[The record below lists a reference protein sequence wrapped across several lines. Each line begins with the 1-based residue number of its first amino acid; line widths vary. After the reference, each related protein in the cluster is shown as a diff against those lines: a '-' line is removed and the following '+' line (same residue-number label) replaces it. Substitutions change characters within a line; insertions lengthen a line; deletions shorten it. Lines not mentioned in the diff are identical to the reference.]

1 MSGEAADDVAKVLAR
16 LKSAGV
22 ELDSEAMQALET
34 VPSEHVVEIL
44 TYVEENSNYLRNP
57 SKYVMSTIA
66 RGYKPKSLGTGREA
80 TPSGSVST
88 VDAGAPNDPAAN
100 DPETMERLLLQAQK
114 MLVVL
119 SNEALAALA
128 DLSTEH
134 AVEMLEF
141 VLERS
146 QDLRDVSK
154 FIVGNVA
161 RGFKSFRLGVRR
173 SGGDPEMKMYMQ
185 QLQDNGMPLEMVAQQ
200 ALQRV
205 PVSQAVEILEFVV
218 DNLAQLKNPS
228 SYVCSSVYRASLGA
242 EAKGGGE
249 WGWSPESCGL
259 NPQHVPADITPLER
273 RVLSVNFNTQGEQL
287 DLVTYFALRCLPYW
301 HATEMLDSLQARKG
315 SISSPCN
322 YIQAAVS
329 KIQKGHGRGYGGE
342 YSGHED
348 AKRQRMW

>member
-1 MSGEAADDVAKVLAR
+1 MSGNAEP
-16 LKSAGV
+16 
-22 ELDSEAMQALET
+22 E
-34 VPSEHVVEIL
+34 
-44 TYVEENSNYLRNP
+44 EENSNYLRNP

-88 VDAGAPNDPAAN
+88 VDADAPNDPAAN

-134 AVEMLEF
+134 A
-141 VLERS
+141 
-146 QDLRDVSK
+146 DLRDVSK

-200 ALQRV
+200 ALQR
-205 PVSQAVEILEFVV
+205 
-218 DNLAQLKNPS
+218 
-228 SYVCSSVYRASLGA
+228 
-242 EAKGGGE
+242 

-287 DLVTYFALRCLPYW
+287 DLVTYFARALTASHDL
-301 HATEMLDSLQARKG
+301 HQ
-315 SISSPCN
+315 I
-322 YIQAAVS
+322 
-329 KIQKGHGRGYGGE
+329 
-342 YSGHED
+342 
-348 AKRQRMW
+348 